1 MAVTGLAMIA
11 FLLVHMY
18 GNLKMFVSYEAYDH
32 YARWLKN
39 DLLYPFMPHGQFIW
53 IFRFGLLAAIGL
65 HIWSA
70 ATLSRDTIKNRG
82 DKYVNSKRVAQTYS
96 ARTMRW
102 GGVIIAAFVVF
113 HLIQFTIIPGS
124 FGGSGDE
131 PHSMVVA
138 SFTQWWMVALYAV
151 CMVLICMH
159 IRHGVW
165 SAFTTL
171 GANTSANA
179 RKWLNILAYAVA
191 AILYVGFMIMPLAVL
206 FRVIPA

>member
-32 YARWLKN
+32 YAHWLKN

-113 HLIQFTIIPGS
+113 HLIQFTIVPGS
-124 FGGSGDE
+124 FGGSGDK
-131 PHSMVVA
+131 PHTMVVE
-138 SFTQWWMVALYAV
+138 SFIQWWMVALYAV

-171 GANTSANA
+171 GANTSAQA
-179 RKWLNILAYAVA
+179 RKNLNLLAIVVAVV
-191 AILYVGFMIMPLAVL
+191 LYVGFMIMPLAVL
-206 FRVIPA
+206 FRVI

>member
-32 YARWLKN
+32 YAHWLKN

-113 HLIQFTIIPGS
+113 HLIQFTIVPGS
-124 FGGSGDE
+124 FGGSGDK
-131 PHSMVVA
+131 PALGSGAWLGLGPA
-138 SFTQWWMVALYAV
+138 SPRQLVSV
-151 CMVLICMH
+151 GRV
-159 IRHGVW
+159 
-165 SAFTTL
+165 
-171 GANTSANA
+171 GAGEGT
-179 RKWLNILAYAVA
+179 VDDQFVE
-191 AILYVGFMIMPLAVL
+191 VGK
-206 FRVIPA
+206 RVGD